1 MANTSDLGSAMPSD
15 GLGGWVADA
24 AAVRATSA
32 VTTCMVG
39 VWASAAGIVVQD
51 AGRAQQLEERMK
63 ALVAKHDQLNSEI
76 RNAS

>member
-1 MANTSDLGSAMPSD
+1 MADASDLGSAMPND

-39 VWASAAGIVVQD
+39 VWPPLLGSLSKMQAARSSSKNV
-51 AGRAQQLEERMK
+51 
-63 ALVAKHDQLNSEI
+63 
-76 RNAS
+76 